1 MGRNWETKGSRSET
15 IHCLPLHLLSLL
27 LLDTAAAHSYTS
39 HTSLQTYTV
48 RAEHGKML
56 CALGYSAQSER
67 HIRWQR
73 WGKQGGPGN
82 CTDLARRVFCALYL
96 LS

>member
-1 MGRNWETKGSRSET
+1 MGRNWEKKGSRSET
-15 IHCLPLHLLSLL
+15 IHCLPLHFLSLL

-39 HTSLQTYTV
+39 HMFGP
-48 RAEHGKML
+48 EHGKML

-73 WGKQGGPGN
+73 WGKQGGLGN
-82 CTDLARRVFCALYL
+82 CTDLARRVFCALYH